1 MIASFFR
8 LISYIFHPIFIAMAG
23 TISYFLVTPKYTPMQ
38 LKSGNI
44 LPIFILS
51 IIIPIISFFILKN
64 LGVVSSIFLRN
75 KKERIYPLLISAGL
89 LILILTKVIPNNY
102 IVELYY
108 FFLGLLAATI
118 TSVFL
123 LLIRFKTSLHMMGM
137 GTILMYLICLS
148 IHFER
153 NIVIAISCMFF
164 ASGLVATARI
174 FLKAHTRAEL
184 LIGLMIGMASQLLT
198 IKFWL

>member
-1 MIASFFR
+1 
-8 LISYIFHPIFIAMAG
+8 
-23 TISYFLVTPKYTPMQ
+23 
-38 LKSGNI
+38 
-44 LPIFILS
+44 
-51 IIIPIISFFILKN
+51 
-64 LGVVSSIFLRN
+64 VVSSIFLRN

-89 LILILTKVIPNNY
+89 FILILTKVIPNNY

-118 TSVFL
+118 TCVFL